1 MRLTARGK
9 VVGSYRRPFDEY
21 VVSQHGS
28 LFSVHAPSGARLR
41 DYSTREQA
49 ELECE
54 AENVARRTW
63 RGY

>member
-9 VVGSYRRPFDEY
+9 IVGSYRRPFDEY
-21 VVSQHGS
+21 IVSKNRS
-28 LFSVHAPSGARLR
+28 AFSVCAPSGARLR
-41 DYSTREQA
+41 DYTTREQA